1 MISYGT
7 FHLKGAENNFFS
19 GAHRTFSR
27 TDHILGHKSSL
38 GTFKETEIVSGIFS
52 DHNPMRLES
61 ITGKTK
67 NTKAWRLNRISNR
80 SLKTPKGIK
89 NMQASDR
96 KT

>member
-52 DHNPMRLES
+52 DHNPMRLGINYRKNKKHKGMEAKQNKQQ
-61 ITGKTK
+61 IAEDAKGNKEHAGK
-67 NTKAWRLNRISNR
+67 
-80 SLKTPKGIK
+80 
-89 NMQASDR
+89 
-96 KT
+96 